1 MQIVQERGND
11 EVAKLYIAKLRDYY
25 IEFVESKH
33 PHLPREEKWVI
44 VISCLLGCPVQCL
57 MCDAGKRYCGKLSKE
72 EMLEQIDHI
81 VDRHFPSRI
90 IPVKKF
96 KIQFTRMGEPAFNEA
111 VLDLLEELPLRY
123 DAPGL
128 IPSISTVGPKN
139 TGDFFDRLIEIKK
152 KHYEDGHFQMQFS
165 IHTTDVQKRDQ
176 LIPTPKMSFEEIA
189 EFGERFFSPGD
200 RKITLNFIVMEE
212 YPIDPQVLVRF
223 FDPARFILKLTPL
236 NPTARAQEKGL
247 INILRPHT
255 QESKVQTLLAECH
268 ALGFETIVSIGEL
281 EENSIGS
288 NCGQYVSNLVSEQA

>member
-1 MQIVQERGND
+1 MQIVEERGND

-25 IEFVESKH
+25 IEFVESKY
-33 PHLPREEKWVI
+33 PNRPREEKWVI

-111 VLDLLEELPLRY
+111 VLDLLEELPVRY
-123 DAPGL
+123 QAPGL
-128 IPSISTVGPKN
+128 IPSVSTVGPKN
-139 TGDFFDRLIEIKK
+139 TGDFFDLLIQIKK
-152 KHYEDGHFQMQFS
+152 KLYEGGHFQMQFS
-165 IHTTDVQKRDQ
+165 IHTTDVKKRDE

-189 EFGERFFSPGD
+189 AFGERFYSSGD
-200 RKITLNFIVMEE
+200 RKITLNFIVMEA
-212 YPIDPQVLVRF
+212 YPIEPHVIAKYF
-223 FDPARFILKLTPL
+223 NPAHFILKFTPL

-247 INILRPHT
+247 INILKSHT
-255 QESKVQTLLAECH
+255 QEEKMHDLLEACH

-288 NCGQYVSNLVSEQA
+288 NCGQYVSNLVSQQA

>member
-1 MQIVQERGND
+1 MQIVEERGND

-25 IEFVESKH
+25 IEFVESKY
-33 PHLPREEKWVI
+33 PNRPREEKMVI

-81 VDRHFPSRI
+81 VDRHFPSRV

-111 VLDLLEELPLRY
+111 VLDLLEELPVRY
-123 DAPGL
+123 QAPGL

-139 TGDFFDRLIEIKK
+139 TGDFFERLLQIKK
-152 KHYEDGHFQMQFS
+152 KLYEVGHFQMQFS
-165 IHTTDVQKRDQ
+165 IHTTDVEKRDQ
-176 LIPTPKMSFEEIA
+176 LIPTPKMSFEGIA
-189 EFGERFFSPGD
+189 AFGERFYSPGD
-200 RKITLNFIVMEE
+200 RKITLNFIVMEA
-212 YPIDPQVLVRF
+212 YPIEPCVIAKYF
-223 FDPARFILKLTPL
+223 NPAHFILKFTPL

-247 INILRPHT
+247 INILKSHT
-255 QESKVQTLLAECH
+255 QESKVQTLLDECH

-288 NCGQYVSNLVSEQA
+288 NCGQYVSNLVSQQA